1 MDEDD
6 QRKRLLRQRRPG
18 QRVGGHEEPV
28 IGKELAWRLLL
39 DAGHPTKEG
48 FAAAGAAGWLRWR
61 LRFGRGRGGQGG
73 LLRAG
78 RLGDDS
84 DEQRNQ
90 DQSDNGHGGA
100 THGRFLVRK
109 SRPEGVGAG

>member
-39 DAGHPTKEG
+39 DAGYPAKEG
-48 FAAAGAAGWLRWR
+48 FAAAGAAGWLLQW
-61 LRFGRGRGGQGG
+61 GVPESIGHYD
-73 LLRAG
+73 LLISAALTG
-78 RLGDDS
+78 RL
-84 DEQRNQ
+84 
-90 DQSDNGHGGA
+90 DQFDRRPRMARENGSGE
-100 THGRFLVRK
+100 VR
-109 SRPEGVGAG
+109 S